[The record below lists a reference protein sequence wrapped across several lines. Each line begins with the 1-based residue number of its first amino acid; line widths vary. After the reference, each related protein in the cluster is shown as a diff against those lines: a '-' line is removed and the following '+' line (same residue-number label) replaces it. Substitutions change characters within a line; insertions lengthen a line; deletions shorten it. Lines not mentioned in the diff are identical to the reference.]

1 MKYSGRIKWPVSRR
15 LYAGRARNRGI
26 DADHFF
32 SLLAPFFAI
41 PGAFPFWKE
50 VKTNSFNA
58 LTQRYAFA

>member
-32 SLLAPFFAI
+32 RSLRFFC
-41 PGAFPFWKE
+41 
-50 VKTNSFNA
+50 NSGRFFLLEA
-58 LTQRYAFA
+58 SDSQMSAQS